1 MKIQELINK
10 DLITLDLKSTDKPSV
25 IKELAGY
32 LKGDGRVDNLEDFI
46 EAINAREEQ
55 GSTGVGFGVAIPH
68 AKTKHVKRAGLVF
81 GRSTTPINYESHED
95 DEADLFFMIAAPE
108 GGENLHLQTLAKL
121 SRKLIDED
129 FREEL
134 RAAKSKDEV
143 LSALSH
149 IDGKEE

>member
-10 DLITLDLKSTDKPSV
+10 DLITLNLESTDKQSV
-25 IKELAGY
+25 IRELAKY
-32 LKGDGRVDNLEDFI
+32 LEHDGRIDDLEAFI
-46 EAINAREEQ
+46 DAINAREEQ

-68 AKTKHVKRAGLVF
+68 AKTKHVKKPGLVF
-81 GRSTTPINYESHED
+81 GLSSTPVNYESHEE

-121 SRKLIDED
+121 SRKLIDEN
-129 FREEL
+129 FREDL
-134 RAAKSKDEV
+134 RAAKSKDDV
-143 LSALSH
+143 LSALSQ